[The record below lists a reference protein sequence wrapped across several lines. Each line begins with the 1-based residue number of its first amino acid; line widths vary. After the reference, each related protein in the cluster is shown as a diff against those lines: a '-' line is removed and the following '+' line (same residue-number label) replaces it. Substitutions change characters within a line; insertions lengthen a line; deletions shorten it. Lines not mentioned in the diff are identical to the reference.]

1 MSIFASETKNQHY
14 VSQVEQRA
22 NASNKNASNKN
33 QEIFKYTRVDGGQFD
48 EGKCVKISTN
58 QSDFDL
64 FTLAKKDSQRKNLE
78 NLMGNLESDYLT
90 IVDKIEKSCENHKNG
105 NELFFTEIEDIKKIL
120 ELKFLTRF
128 RNPYLIKKTLRLISF
143 TTNFILDDDRHLEAL
158 IALHKAENNIDFL
171 SKKYGVTKDEYISW
185 LNTLVGLLLPIK
197 GGSLL
202 SGMVNEFFE
211 ASEFGKKVF
220 IYYYHTD
227 CVLLPDCGTL
237 DIEES
242 DMITYGFN
250 LTSKIF
256 ILLAMPICKDI
267 GLFKVKK
274 RSEPEMK
281 QLINDLKAECP
292 DITDEDIQCYLEVE
306 KQFNAKTSIT
316 YLGNNIQMLDA
327 FNLGVKRISKQY
339 YFSSKIS

>member
-1 MSIFASETKNQHY
+1 MSIFANETKNQHY
-14 VSQVEQRA
+14 VSQVEQRE
-22 NASNKNASNKN
+22 NSCNKNASNKN
-33 QEIFKYTRVDGGQFD
+33 QEIFKHTRVVGGQFD
-48 EGKCVKISTN
+48 GGKRVKIITN

-64 FTLAKKDSQRKNLE
+64 FTLAKKDNQRKNLE
-78 NLMGNLESDYLT
+78 NLMGDLESNYLA
-90 IVDKIEKSCENHKNG
+90 IVDKIERSCENHKNG
-105 NELFFTEIEDIKKIL
+105 RNDLFTELDDIKKVL

-128 RNPYLIKKTLRLISF
+128 RNPHLIKDTLRFFSF
-143 TTNFILDDDRHLEAL
+143 TKNFILDDDRHLEAL

-171 SKKYGVTKDEYISW
+171 SKKYNVTKDEYIAW
-185 LNTLVGLLLPIK
+185 LNTLVGLLLPVK

-211 ASEFGKKVF
+211 ASELGKIIF
-220 IYYYHTD
+220 IHYHNTD
-227 CVLLPDCGTL
+227 SVLLPDCGTL
-237 DIEES
+237 DIAKS
-242 DMITYGFN
+242 DMIAYGFN

-292 DITDEDIQCYLEVE
+292 DITDEDIQFYLEVE
-306 KQFNAKTSIT
+306 KQFNVKTSIT
-316 YLGNNIQMLDA
+316 YVGNNIEMLNA
-327 FNLGVKRISKQY
+327 FNLGVKRLSKQY
-339 YFSSKIS
+339 YFSSRIS

>member
-1 MSIFASETKNQHY
+1 MSIFASETKNQHF
-14 VSQVEQRA
+14 VSQVEQRE
-22 NASNKNASNKN
+22 NSCNKNASNKN
-33 QEIFKYTRVDGGQFD
+33 QEIFKYTRVDESQFD
-48 EGKCVKISTN
+48 DGKRVKISTN

-78 NLMGNLESDYLT
+78 NLMGNLESNYLT

-105 NELFFTEIEDIKKIL
+105 VNIFFTEIDDIKKVL

-128 RNPYLIKKTLRLISF
+128 RNPYLIKETLRLISF
-143 TTNFILDDDRHLEAL
+143 TKNFILDDDRHLEAL

-220 IYYYHTD
+220 IYYYD
-227 CVLLPDCGTL
+227 NEGVLLPDCGTL
-237 DIEES
+237 DIAES

-256 ILLAMPICKDI
+256 ILLAMPVCKDI
-267 GLFKVKK
+267 ASFKVKQ
-274 RSEPEMK
+274 RSDAEMN
-281 QLINDLKAECP
+281 QLINDLKIKYP
-292 DITDEDIQCYLEVE
+292 NITNEAIQRYLEFE

-316 YLGNNIQMLDA
+316 YAGNNTQMLDV
-327 FNLGVKRISKQY
+327 FNFGVKRLSKQY
-339 YFSSKIS
+339 YFSSSSS